1 MIYLSEKVLKPE
13 KFFIERCFVERNK
26 AYYFIAEEQ
35 EKDKTYLCIKLW
47 NKHCNDR
54 FELEVVKVSVKTEE
68 DYEDIKAEEVVT
80 NEKEREI
87 AIYEFFFYLPYIA
100 DNPQDMIIFEDIF
113 QFIEKYFEDAYFY
126 AEENMLYGEFLEIFK
141 VKGKVIEGYYE
152 GNLILTDIQLI
163 NEATG
168 QTIKSYEDVNIC
180 SNFYIEEEDKDKV
193 DYMIECFLESMSEY
207 DISTIFKKAF
217 KKAINN
223 NSNV

>member
-1 MIYLSEKVLKPE
+1 M
-13 KFFIERCFVERNK
+13 
-26 AYYFIAEEQ
+26 
-35 EKDKTYLCIKLW
+35 KLQ
-47 NKHCNDR
+47 NKHHNDR

-87 AIYEFFFYLPYIA
+87 AIYEFFFYLPYIT

-126 AEENMLYGEFLEIFK
+126 AEGNMLYGEFLEIFK
-141 VKGKVIEGYYE
+141 VKGKVIEGCYE

-168 QTIKSYEDVNIC
+168 QTIKSYEDTNIC
-180 SNFYIEEEDKDKV
+180 SNFYIEEEDEDKV

-207 DISTIFKKAF
+207 DILSIF
-217 KKAINN
+217 KKAINKLN
-223 NSNV
+223 A